1 MGQFSSFLD
10 AARLVHDLQQVKEIA
25 QSISGQLDPTQIAHR
40 VTESL
45 VQQFGCAFA
54 RIWLLEP
61 NQVTLR
67 LVASSGL
74 YTHTNGSF
82 ARVPMGA
89 YKVGKIAQNR
99 VPFLSNQLS
108 EEAWVKDRQWAL
120 DNHIQGFA
128 GYPLVAGE
136 RVLGVLASFRRGP
149 FEPEFLEVLQVL
161 CMTVTVALDAA
172 QATAS
177 APRDAGLQTT
187 SLSDQLAQL
196 LGDSPFTLVGTERP
210 LRPMVAHLL
219 RQVVETLNQ
228 VNCRYCRLTYTPHT
242 VYLEALADEE
252 SGLIPEEEERRGHLH
267 GRFRDSRFADIRHGV
282 ICLGGSF
289 EVRSVVQRQ
298 TSQLSVMLPAAQYP
312 IVVQVQ
318 CRQPLTH
325 QGVVHL
331 VAQAG
336 FWVTDGEAGT
346 GEAGAMV
353 RITDD
358 PAWLGH
364 LPVVWVNQGK
374 GSVPAGVVAV
384 MDVRSTAEDLRA
396 LIHQALQNPVER
408 HPDPAPLLSEREQQV
423 MALLADGQR
432 DRAIA
437 QALFI
442 SESTVRF
449 HINNSLAKLKA
460 KNRYQG
466 VYQAVAQ
473 GWI

>member
-1 MGQFSSFLD
+1 MSQFSSFLD

-40 VTESL
+40 VTDAL
-45 VQQFGCAFA
+45 VQRFGCAFA

-61 NQVTLR
+61 NQVMLR

-74 YTHTNGSF
+74 YSHTNGSF

-89 YKVGKIAQNR
+89 YKVGKIAQNQ
-99 VPFLSNQLS
+99 VPFLSNHLS

-128 GYPLVAGE
+128 GYPLVVKD
-136 RVLGVLASFRRGP
+136 RVLGVLASFRHGP

-172 QATAS
+172 MATAS
-177 APRDAGLQTT
+177 APRNSGLQTA
-187 SLSDQLAQL
+187 SLSDQLAHL

-210 LRPMVAHLL
+210 LRPMVAQLL
-219 RQVVETLNQ
+219 RQVVEAVKPL
-228 VNCRYCRLTYTPHT
+228 NCRYCRLTYTPHT
-242 VYLEALADEE
+242 VYLEALTDEE
-252 SGLIPEEEERRGHLH
+252 SSLILEGEERREHLH
-267 GRFRDSRFADIRHGV
+267 GRLSESLFADIRHGV

-289 EVRSVVQRQ
+289 EVRAVVQRQ
-298 TSQLSVMLPAAQYP
+298 ASQLSVMLPAAQYP

-318 CRQPLTH
+318 CRQPLIY

-336 FWVTDGEAGT
+336 FWVADGESS
-346 GEAGAMV
+346 AMV

-358 PAWLGH
+358 PAWLGN
-364 LPVVWVNQGK
+364 LPVVWVNQDK
-374 GSVPAGVVAV
+374 GSIPAGVVAV

-396 LIHQALQNPVER
+396 LIHQALQDPGER
-408 HPDPAPLLSEREQQV
+408 HQDAVPLLSERERQV

-442 SESTVRF
+442 SESTVKF

-466 VYQAVAQ
+466 VYQAVVQ

>member
-25 QSISGQLDPTQIAHR
+25 QSISGQLDSTQIAHR
-40 VTESL
+40 VTDAL

-99 VPFLSNQLS
+99 VPFLSNHLA

-136 RVLGVLASFRRGP
+136 RVLGVLASFRHGP

-177 APRDAGLQTT
+177 APRDAGVRSAL
-187 SLSDQLAQL
+187 LSDQLAQL
-196 LGDSPFTLVGTERP
+196 LGASPFTLVGTERP

-219 RQVVETLNQ
+219 RQMVETLNQ
-228 VNCRYCRLTYTPHT
+228 LNCRYCRLTYTSQT
-242 VYLEALADEE
+242 VSLEALADEA
-252 SGLIPEEEERRGHLH
+252 SSVGHGGKARGSLLH
-267 GRFRDSRFADIRHGV
+267 SQLRDALFADIRHGV

-298 TSQLSVMLPAAQYP
+298 TYQLSVVLPAAQSSL
-312 IVVQVQ
+312 VVQVQ
-318 CRQPLTH
+318 CRQPLIH

-336 FWVTDGEAGT
+336 FAVADGESA
-346 GEAGAMV
+346 AMV

-358 PAWLGH
+358 PTRLGTI
-364 LPVVWVNQGK
+364 PVVWVNQGK
-374 GSVPAGVVAV
+374 DRIPAGVAAV
-384 MDVRSTAEDLRA
+384 MDFGSTAEDLHT
-396 LIHQALQNPVER
+396 LIHQVLQNPGEHHQGAV
-408 HPDPAPLLSEREQQV
+408 PLLSERERQV

-442 SESTVRF
+442 SESTVKF

-466 VYQAVAQ
+466 VYQAVIQ

>member
-1 MGQFSSFLD
+1 MGQLSSFLD

-40 VTESL
+40 VTDAL
-45 VQQFGCAFA
+45 VQRFGCAFA

-61 NQVTLR
+61 NQVMLR

-99 VPFLSNQLS
+99 VPFLSNHLS

-136 RVLGVLASFRRGP
+136 RVLGVLASFRHGP

-172 QATAS
+172 QATAL
-177 APRDAGLQTT
+177 APREAGMRSEL
-187 SLSDQLAQL
+187 LSDQLAQL
-196 LGDSPFTLVGTERP
+196 LGASPFTLVGTERP
-210 LRPMVAHLL
+210 LKPMVAHLL
-219 RQVVETLNQ
+219 RQVGETLKQ
-228 VNCRYCRLTYTPHT
+228 LNCRYCRLTYTAQT
-242 VYLEALADEE
+242 VSLEALADEP
-252 SGLIPEEEERRGHLH
+252 SGVSLEGEERGSPLY
-267 GRFRDSRFADIRHGV
+267 GRLSASLFTDIRHGV

-298 TSQLSVMLPAAQYP
+298 TYQLSVVLPAAQSP
-312 IVVQVQ
+312 LVVQVQ
-318 CRQPLTH
+318 CRQPLIH

-336 FWVTDGEAGT
+336 FAVADGESA
-346 GEAGAMV
+346 AMV

-358 PAWLGH
+358 PTGLGT

-374 GSVPAGVVAV
+374 DRIPAGVAAV
-384 MDVRSTAEDLRA
+384 MDFGCTAEDLHT
-396 LIHQALQNPVER
+396 LIHQALQ
-408 HPDPAPLLSEREQQV
+408 DPEEHYQGAAPLLSERERQV

-442 SESTVRF
+442 SESTVKF

-466 VYQAVAQ
+466 VYQAVIQ